1 MLDKL
6 LWKDVK
12 NEIFN
17 INQELATVID
27 SINPPDD
34 CYFYRATYQY
44 GDEFLRSGEFILPPQ
59 NGKQM
64 SFFSDEIPRELQFD
78 IGYNLGNHPTFI
90 VTKNTVE
97 AYIEINSTA
106 IPTYILYPGDLFGVS
121 VVLAGAPSE
130 ELDLTPA
137 KSIWEITAGAR
148 STFMLPKIS
157 DAFGHKKIEK
167 HFNINVE
174 LPNDIFDHWQVFRE
188 IVRKSEANWST
199 ELLFFSRNWFKYLH
213 TPEWQPLKL
222 YFYKIYRE
230 LKSYWLNIFPVDVTV
245 SQIHYKKKIDPDTKV
260 VDIIKN
266 IFAVAGGE
274 LIGFQPATDNQL
286 LPIDCI
292 HDAYVNI
299 YKKLNGYA
307 PIIMQPAYFRKFNN
321 DPIYTSTNMMTIEN
335 LYQLLKV
342 PRHGQLIAEVENI
355 FAKYI
360 SVIESGGIN
369 IDTPYLH
376 DVAKSVKVDFF
387 HYLANS
393 AESNLKN
400 SMDIA
405 NQDKNFELDKFPKNN
420 KFAHAGKFIKSCI
433 RIAPK

>member
-12 NEIFN
+12 NEIFK

-59 NGKQM
+59 NGKQT
-64 SFFSDEIPRELQFD
+64 SFFSAEIPRELQFD

-292 HDAYVNI
+292 QDAYVNI
-299 YKKLNGYA
+299 YKKLNGHA
-307 PIIMQPAYFRKFNN
+307 PIIMQPAYFRKSNN

-387 HYLANS
+387 HYLAND
-393 AESNLKN
+393 AKSNLKN

-405 NQDKNFELDKFPKNN
+405 SGDKNFELDKFPKNN

>member
-1 MLDKL
+1 MLEKL
-6 LWKDVK
+6 YWRDVK
-12 NEIFN
+12 AEIFTL
-17 INQELATVID
+17 NQELATVID

-34 CYFYRATYQY
+34 CCFYRANYRY
-44 GDEFLRSGEFILPPQ
+44 GDEFLRSGEFILPPKDGQ
-59 NGKQM
+59 QM
-64 SFFSDEIPRELQFD
+64 SFFSAEIPRELQFE
-78 IGYNLGNHPTFI
+78 IGYNLGNHPTYL
-90 VTKNTVE
+90 VLKNTIE
-97 AYIEINSTA
+97 AFIEINGTA

-121 VVLAGAPSE
+121 VVLAGPPSE

-137 KSIWEITAGAR
+137 KSIWEMTAGAR
-148 STFMLPKIS
+148 STFLLPKIS

-174 LPNDIFDHWQVFRE
+174 LPTDTFDHWRVFRE
-188 IVRKSEANWST
+188 IARKSNTNWST
-199 ELLFFSRNWFKYLH
+199 QLLFFSRNWFKYLH
-213 TPEWQPLKL
+213 TPEWEPLKL
-222 YFYKIYRE
+222 YFYKRYRE
-230 LKSYWLNIFPVDVTV
+230 LKSYWLNIFPVDVTI

-274 LIGFQPATDNQL
+274 LIGFQPAIDEKL
-286 LPIDCI
+286 LPINAI
-292 HDAYVNI
+292 QEAYVNI

-307 PIIMQPAYFRKFNN
+307 PIIMQPAYFRKFNKS
-321 DPIYTSTNMMTIEN
+321 PIYTSTNMMTIEN

-355 FAKYI
+355 FAKYL

-387 HYLANS
+387 HYLAGDKEANI
-393 AESNLKN
+393 KN
-400 SMDIA
+400 SMDIPMG
-405 NQDKNFELDKFPKNN
+405 DSNFELNKFPKSA